1 MQRFSRAGLFL
12 AAVLTVSPAVAT
24 QATAATDSAS
34 TTNATGA
41 SPVIESSSL
50 RVRTGAQFPYIVD
63 YTDRAT
69 GAVLDGRAE
78 AMDSVVLNGTSYRAE
93 GVATVD
99 GSTVRYRL
107 TFPGLDGLR
116 IDAHIAVDG
125 SQVTFRI
132 DKITDTEAF
141 RVSTIS
147 IPGHNL
153 LSVRGDQPGAH
164 VTAARVDPDKNGKGD
179 TFTRVTG
186 DTPAD
191 VTPQGSA
198 YAIVNTD
205 RLAAAIETNSVQDE
219 ASSENTRVQR
229 QAVKTAGTS
238 EVGVSSGQWTYR
250 AKGSPFTEELPWA
263 KIVVTGDRNTDDKVD
278 WQDGAIAFRSIEVKA
293 KGSDETP
300 DRVVTHIPF
309 NFASYA
315 SNPFLKTLDNVKRIS
330 LATDGLGQLAILKG
344 YAQEGHDSA
353 HPDYGGNYNTRA
365 GGLADL
371 NVLAKEGKKWGA
383 SFGVHVNSTEAY
395 PEAKAFSDKLVDP
408 KAEGWDWLGQSYY
421 IDQRRD
427 LTSGDIAKRFQQ
439 LRDETDPNLKFLY
452 MDVYYSHGWK
462 SDRLQTELRKQGW
475 QLGTEWGDKME
486 RSSLWSHWANEP
498 SYGGDANR
506 GINSKVIRFIRN
518 GEKDVWIDNP
528 LLGSAN
534 IKEWEGWGNQNDWT
548 AFYANIW
555 NRNLPAK
562 FLQKQQITEWT
573 DHEVKLTGGVRVTDA
588 SGTRQV
594 FVGSDKVQD
603 GSAYLLPWTGSKA
616 YHWNPA
622 GGTSTWPVPKQ
633 WKNEDSV
640 TLYKL
645 TDQGRVKVG
654 ALPVQDGK
662 VTIEA
667 EKGQP
672 YVLYRNDTKKPQQA
686 AFGQGS
692 HVTDPG
698 FNSGTLKGWQTD
710 GPASVKRNA
719 LGQYEAVV
727 PGSGTGTG
735 LTTTLRDL
743 TRGKRYAASVWAQV
757 QPGRT
762 RKVTLAA
769 GGAENW
775 IDRSTAKDAVGIDE
789 KGGTYFQRITV
800 RFTAKAETAQLKVAA
815 DAGDAEVKLD
825 DVRVVETTKSEKAG
839 TVAHWDFED
848 NEQGW
853 GPFVQTE
860 PGNIRTVRSEKHA
873 PYTNAGWNGQLT
885 DQTIDGD
892 HSLKSHEEGAQLVYR
907 TIPQTVRFEPGH
919 RYKVSFDYQNA
930 FAGQYALSTG
940 YDQLNATGAKTTETE
955 QILFGQQ
962 RTTARYDH
970 EFTAGDC
977 GDYYV
982 GIRKVGS
989 ALDQSDFIIDDFTV
1003 TDLGETDEA
1012 ASCATLAVQPKSGKL
1027 TPGTPNKVDVAFT
1040 NGERIAATG
1049 VKTELAVPEG
1059 WTAQPETSDT
1069 LASVAPGA
1077 TGKVTW
1083 NVTPK
1088 PGIPAGSFTL
1098 NAKASYTAGEKK
1110 SSAGAAVQVGTV
1122 PPNYVPQDR
1131 IKVVDVDSQETE
1143 GENTP
1148 ATNALDG
1155 DPATWWGTAWS
1166 ASSPN
1171 YPHHITLDLGDSY
1184 TLKEFKYLPRQD
1196 QTNDRIKEY
1205 EVYLSADGQNWGQP
1219 VAKGAWPDSADEQT
1233 VTLGGRTAQFI
1244 KLVALSSV
1252 NGQPWAGAA
1261 ELNVL
1266 TQE

>member
-1 MQRFSRAGLFL
+1 MQRYSRAGLLL
-12 AAVLTVSPAVAT
+12 AAVLTVSPALTGQAHAT
-24 QATAATDSAS
+24 NDATESAE
-34 TTNATGA
+34 TAL
-41 SPVIESSSL
+41 VIESAGL
-50 RVRTGAQFPYIVD
+50 RVRTGAQFPYVLD
-63 YTDRAT
+63 YTDRAN
-69 GAVLDGRAE
+69 GAVLGGRATPL
-78 AMDSVVLNGTSYRAE
+78 DTVVLNGTPHRAV
-93 GVATVD
+93 GRASVD
-99 GSTVRYRL
+99 GATARYRL
-107 TFPGLDGLR
+107 TFPDLDGVR
-116 IDAHIAVDG
+116 IDAHIAVKG

-132 DKITDTEAF
+132 DRITDTAGF
-141 RVSTIS
+141 RVHTID

-179 TFTRVTG
+179 TFTAVTQ

-191 VTPQGSA
+191 ASPQGSA

-219 ASSENTRVQR
+219 ATSENTRVKR
-229 QAVKTAGTS
+229 QAVRTDGTT

-250 AKGSPFTEELPWA
+250 AAGSPFTEELPWA
-263 KIVVTGDRNTDDKVD
+263 KVVVTGDRNTDAKVD
-278 WQDGAIAFRSIEVKA
+278 WQDGAIAFRSIGVRA
-293 KGSDETP
+293 KGSEDTP
-300 DRVVTHIPF
+300 GRVVTHIPF

-315 SNPFLKTLDNVKRIS
+315 SNPFTKTLDNVKRIS

-365 GGLADL
+365 GGLKDL
-371 NVLAKEGKKWGA
+371 NALAKAGKDWGA

-395 PEAKAFSDKLVDP
+395 PEAKAFSDTLVDA
-408 KAEGWDWLGQSYY
+408 KAKGWDWLGQSYY

-518 GEKDVWIDNP
+518 SEKDVWIDNP

-534 IKEWEGWGNQNDWT
+534 IKEWEGWGNQNDWNK
-548 AFYANIW
+548 FYANIW

-562 FLQKQQITEWT
+562 FLQRQQITQWT
-573 DHEVKLTGGVRVTDA
+573 DHEVKLTGGVRVTDT

-594 FVGSDKVQD
+594 FVGDDKVQD
-603 GSAYLLPWTGSKA
+603 GDAYLLPWTGAKA

-633 WKNEDSV
+633 WKNEKSV

-645 TDQGRVKVG
+645 TDQGRVKAG
-654 ALPVQDGK
+654 ALPVQNGK
-662 VTIEA
+662 ITIDA
-667 EKGQP
+667 ARNQP
-672 YVLYRNDTKKPQQA
+672 YVVYRNDRDSIRQPD
-686 AFGQGS
+686 FGQGS

-698 FNSGTLKGWQTD
+698 FNSGTLKGWQAD
-710 GPASVKRNA
+710 GPASVRRNA
-719 LGQYEAVV
+719 LGQYEAVI
-727 PGSGTGTG
+727 PGSATGTR

-743 TRGKRYAASVWAQV
+743 VPGKRYAASAWVEV
-757 QPGRT
+757 QPGASR
-762 RKVTLAA
+762 RVTLTAD
-769 GGAENW
+769 GARNW

-789 KGGTYFQRITV
+789 KSGTYFQRTAV
-800 RFTAKAETAQLKVAA
+800 RFTATAGTAKLTVDAA
-815 DAGDAEVKLD
+815 AGDAPVKFD
-825 DVRVVETTKSEKAG
+825 DVRLVNTTKSEKAG

-860 PGNIRTVRSEKHA
+860 PGDIRTVRSEKHA
-873 PYTNAGWNGQLT
+873 PYTTAGWNGQLT
-885 DQTIDGD
+885 DQTLDGN

-919 RYKVSFDYQNA
+919 RYRVSFDYQNA

-940 YDQLNATGAKTTETE
+940 YDRLNATGARTTETQ
-955 QILFGQQ
+955 QIPFGQQ
-962 RTTARYDH
+962 RTTARYNH

-989 ALDQSDFIIDDFTV
+989 APDQADFVMDDFTV
-1003 TDLGETDEA
+1003 TDLGETDDVPA
-1012 ASCATLAVQPKSGKL
+1012 CATLAVHPKSGKL
-1027 TPGTPNKVDVAFT
+1027 VPGAANSVDVAFT
-1040 NGERIAATG
+1040 NEETAAATA
-1049 VKTELAVPEG
+1049 VETELTVPDG
-1059 WTAQPETSDT
+1059 WTARPETSAT
-1069 LASVAPGA
+1069 LGSVAPGA
-1077 TGKVTW
+1077 TAEVTW
-1083 NVTPK
+1083 KVTPK
-1088 PGIPAGSFTL
+1088 AGIPAGTFTL
-1098 NAKASYTAGEKK
+1098 NARASYTAGGKK
-1110 SSAGAAVQVGTV
+1110 TSTAAAVEVSTV
-1122 PPNYVPQDR
+1122 PPDYLPQDR
-1131 IKVVDVDSQETE
+1131 IKIVDVDSQETE
-1143 GENTP
+1143 GEDTP
-1148 ATNALDG
+1148 AAHALDG
-1155 DPATWWGTAWS
+1155 DPATWWGTGWS
-1166 ASSPN
+1166 ASSPD
-1171 YPHHITLDLGDSY
+1171 YPHHITLDLGGSHP
-1184 TLKEFKYLPRQD
+1184 LKEFRYLPRQNN
-1196 QTNDRIKEY
+1196 TNDRIKDY
-1205 EVYLSADGQNWGQP
+1205 EVYVSADGRNWGP
-1219 VAKGAWPDSADEQT
+1219 PAAKGTWPDSADEQT
-1233 VTLGGRTAQFI
+1233 VPLGGRTGGYI

-1266 TQE
+1266 TQN